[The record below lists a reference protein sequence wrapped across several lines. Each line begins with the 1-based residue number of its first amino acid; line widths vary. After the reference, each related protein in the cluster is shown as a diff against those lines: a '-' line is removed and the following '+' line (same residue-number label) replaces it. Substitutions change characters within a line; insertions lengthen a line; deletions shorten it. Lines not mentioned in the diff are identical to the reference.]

1 MDKTSLIQNKL
12 RLESRLR
19 SSAHWFYWIAG
30 LSLINTIVVLTGG
43 SLNFIFGLG
52 ATQIIDSF
60 AYYFA
65 PEYGSFITYIAV
77 ALDVFI
83 ACVFI
88 LIGKFAGK
96 RKKWAFITGMILYV
110 LDGLVFLIWADYLS
124 LGFHGF
130 ALYSIYLGLP
140 AIKDLAEAEK
150 QLAEVVQEDHAL
162 MEDRSTDF
170 VDEEAEV
177 VDEVDGIVEEQES
190 EVMDEEENK

>member
-12 RLESRLR
+12 QLESRLR

-77 ALDVFI
+77 ALDVLI
-83 ACVFI
+83 ACIFI

-140 AIKDLAEAEK
+140 AIKNLTEAER
-150 QLAEVVQEDHAL
+150 QLAEDIHEDHAL
-162 MEDRSTDF
+162 VEDESPEHE
-170 VDEEAEV
+170 DEEPNEE
-177 VDEVDGIVEEQES
+177 DEIAEEQES
-190 EVMDEEENK
+190 EAIDEQEENK